1 VFSLIIIRVGLGLSA
16 SADTNANDMESST
29 RHEFRL
35 DTLFT
40 QDHEPFIAA
49 EAADITQASS
59 SLNESSFSPNK
70 IGSHRCVDAGSVQ
83 R

>member
-16 SADTNANDMESST
+16 SADTNTDDMELST

-40 QDHEPFIAA
+40 QDHEPFVAT
-49 EAADITQASS
+49 EATDITQGSS
-59 SLNESSFSPNK
+59 RLNESSFSPVK
-70 IGSHRCVDAGSVQ
+70 IASHCCRDDGSV
-83 R
+83 